1 MMSLREQTVPLF
13 KPPYVLYFFACS
25 LLHFGTFSVAGG
37 MALFLP
43 DILNRLSKAQPFG
56 KGDDLKI
63 CDVLQLGNGAKPA
76 NSSAAADYVSD
87 LRKFHEP

>member
-1 MMSLREQTVPLF
+1 MMSLGEQTVPLF

-43 DILNRLSKAQPFG
+43 DILNRLSKAQPG
-56 KGDDLKI
+56 GSGDDLKI
-63 CDVLQLGNGAKPA
+63 CDVLQLGNGASEG
-76 NSSAAADYVSD
+76 NHSAAADYVSD
-87 LRKFHEP
+87 L